1 MITLI
6 SATNRPGSYTEKV
19 AAVYTERLQLKNV
32 PFQYFSL
39 LDMPQDL
46 LNNSMYDK
54 PRNQQMLALEQSI
67 LIPASKFIFVMPEY
81 NGSYPGILKAFID
94 ASDIKQCFH
103 NKKAALVGVADGR
116 AGNLRGMD
124 DFTNV
129 LNHMKINVLHLKIP
143 ISNIGAQFNENGQ
156 FTAQETVGLMDRQID
171 FLIDF

>member
-6 SATNRPGSYTEKV
+6 SATNRPGSYTEKA
-19 AAVYTERLQLKNV
+19 AAVYRERLQLKNV

-54 PRNQQMLALEQSI
+54 PRNEQMVALEQSV
-67 LIPASKFIFVMPEY
+67 LIPASKFVFVMPEY

-143 ISNIGAQFNENGQ
+143 ISNIVAQFNENGQ
-156 FTAQETVGLMDRQID
+156 FTAHESVGLMDRQID